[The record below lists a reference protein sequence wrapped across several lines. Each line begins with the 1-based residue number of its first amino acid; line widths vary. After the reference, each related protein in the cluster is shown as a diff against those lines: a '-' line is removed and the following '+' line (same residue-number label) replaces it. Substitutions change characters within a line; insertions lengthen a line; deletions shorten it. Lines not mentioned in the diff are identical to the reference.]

1 MATATITFDA
11 LDYFTRLKEA
21 GVPEDHAKLI
31 ADGLAKGME
40 LQRAAFKKELDKR
53 DEATIKSL
61 ATKEDLKEMELRL
74 VKMQIRVAIGIGT
87 VVATCAGALVYI
99 MAKGFHWTGF

>member
-1 MATATITFDA
+1 MTTATITFDA

-21 GVPEDHAKLI
+21 GVPEDQAKLI
-31 ADGLAKGME
+31 ADGVVKSME
-40 LQRAAFKKELDKR
+40 LQSAAFQKELDKR

-61 ATKEDLKEMELRL
+61 ATKEDLKDMELRL

-87 VVATCAGALVYI
+87 VVATCAGAMVYI
-99 MAKGFHWTGF
+99 MANGFHWTGF